1 MHAHTNTPLEM
12 QESKSCSI
20 CKKTYTF
27 IARSSLS
34 DHRYLKDRVVFGYYL
49 VPKGL

>member
-1 MHAHTNTPLEM
+1 MHTQTYFLKCRNQKTV
-12 QESKSCSI
+12 QSV
-20 CKKTYTF
+20 KKAYTF